1 MTDSKGNPAAP
12 SQDGQRYGTDADNT
26 YIPQGYPQYGQSQ
39 PQYAHT
45 EQTARFR
52 QPPQPYQQT
61 QQYQYGNMAQT
72 QQLSQQLFSG
82 QNAGQPDNPQFSGDQ
97 QLGQPYQPA
106 QQYQQYQ
113 AQPGAG
119 QFPPVPGQPQQP
131 AHPVSQ
137 ANRADT
143 ASNPFVNPAAGRAST
158 VSGTAPSPADV
169 TKGTGRTVL
178 TSTMTSLL
186 ITLVVLSLGWLA
198 VYSGVLPI
206 SRSSGLNPST
216 GSGGSTST
224 QIGSAGTS
232 TWKTVAK
239 NVAPSVVSITIT
251 TGTSRVMGSGV
262 IIDKKGYIVTN
273 NHVASNNGQMVV
285 TMSNGEMYGASVVG
299 TDPTTDLAVL
309 KIDNPPSNLT
319 AASFASSS
327 NLAVGEDVM
336 AIGNPLGYEN
346 TATTGVVSA
355 LNRPVVLS
363 ESGSSSSSS
372 NTVFT
377 NAVQI
382 DAAINSGNSGGP
394 SFNAEGKIIGINT
407 AIASTRSTSGS
418 SGSTGSIGIGFA
430 IPSDTVKWVTED
442 IIKNGH
448 VQHVSLG
455 VTVQT
460 DTAKTGNATR
470 SGAAVRDVAAGSP
483 AEAAGLKSG
492 DTIVGYNG
500 NVVGSMQSL
509 LGYVRATRMGS
520 RVTLTVIRDGRT
532 TNLSA
537 TMDQAE
543 NSGSSEGSQPN
554 DDSDGDNGGNNDGG
568 NDDNNN
574 NDDGSGN

>member
-1 MTDSKGNPAAP
+1 
-12 SQDGQRYGTDADNT
+12 
-26 YIPQGYPQYGQSQ
+26 
-39 PQYAHT
+39 
-45 EQTARFR
+45 
-52 QPPQPYQQT
+52 
-61 QQYQYGNMAQT
+61 
-72 QQLSQQLFSG
+72 
-82 QNAGQPDNPQFSGDQ
+82 
-97 QLGQPYQPA
+97 
-106 QQYQQYQ
+106 
-113 AQPGAG
+113 
-119 QFPPVPGQPQQP
+119 
-131 AHPVSQ
+131 
-137 ANRADT
+137 
-143 ASNPFVNPAAGRAST
+143 
-158 VSGTAPSPADV
+158 
-169 TKGTGRTVL
+169 
-178 TSTMTSLL
+178 
-186 ITLVVLSLGWLA
+186 
-198 VYSGVLPI
+198 
-206 SRSSGLNPST
+206 
-216 GSGGSTST
+216 
-224 QIGSAGTS
+224 
-232 TWKTVAK
+232 
-239 NVAPSVVSITIT
+239 
-251 TGTSRVMGSGV
+251 MGSGV

-430 IPSDTVKWVTED
+430 IPSDTVKWVAED

-483 AEAAGLKSG
+483 AEAAGLKPG

-532 TNLSA
+532 MNLSA

-554 DDSDGDNGGNNDGG
+554 DNSDGNGGNNDGS
-568 NDDNNN
+568 NDDNN

>member
-1 MTDSKGNPAAP
+1 M
-12 SQDGQRYGTDADNT
+12 
-26 YIPQGYPQYGQSQ
+26 
-39 PQYAHT
+39 
-45 EQTARFR
+45 
-52 QPPQPYQQT
+52 
-61 QQYQYGNMAQT
+61 
-72 QQLSQQLFSG
+72 
-82 QNAGQPDNPQFSGDQ
+82 
-97 QLGQPYQPA
+97 
-106 QQYQQYQ
+106 
-113 AQPGAG
+113 
-119 QFPPVPGQPQQP
+119 
-131 AHPVSQ
+131 
-137 ANRADT
+137 
-143 ASNPFVNPAAGRAST
+143 
-158 VSGTAPSPADV
+158 
-169 TKGTGRTVL
+169 
-178 TSTMTSLL
+178 
-186 ITLVVLSLGWLA
+186 VLSLGWLA

-206 SRSSGLNPST
+206 SRSSGLNSST
-216 GSGGSTST
+216 GGSGSTST

-232 TWKTVAK
+232 TWKAVAK

-554 DDSDGDNGGNNDGG
+554 DNSDGDNGGNNDGG

>member
-1 MTDSKGNPAAP
+1 M
-12 SQDGQRYGTDADNT
+12 
-26 YIPQGYPQYGQSQ
+26 
-39 PQYAHT
+39 
-45 EQTARFR
+45 
-52 QPPQPYQQT
+52 
-61 QQYQYGNMAQT
+61 
-72 QQLSQQLFSG
+72 
-82 QNAGQPDNPQFSGDQ
+82 
-97 QLGQPYQPA
+97 
-106 QQYQQYQ
+106 
-113 AQPGAG
+113 
-119 QFPPVPGQPQQP
+119 
-131 AHPVSQ
+131 
-137 ANRADT
+137 
-143 ASNPFVNPAAGRAST
+143 
-158 VSGTAPSPADV
+158 
-169 TKGTGRTVL
+169 
-178 TSTMTSLL
+178 
-186 ITLVVLSLGWLA
+186 VLSLGWLA

-532 TNLSA
+532 VNLSA

-554 DDSDGDNGGNNDGG
+554 DNSDGNGGNNDGG

-574 NDDGSGN
+574 DDGSGN

>member
-12 SQDGQRYGTDADNT
+12 SQDGQRYGTDAANT

-52 QPPQPYQQT
+52 QETQPYQQT

-82 QNAGQPDNPQFSGDQ
+82 QNAGQPSGPQLSAA
-97 QLGQPYQPA
+97 QPYQPV
-106 QQYQQYQ
+106 QQYQ

-119 QFPPVPGQPQQP
+119 QFPPAPGQPQQP
-131 AHPVSQ
+131 AHPGNQ
-137 ANRADT
+137 ANHADT

-158 VSGTAPSPADV
+158 VSGTALSPAPA
-169 TKGTGRTVL
+169 TKNTGRTVL
-178 TSTMTSLL
+178 TSTLTSLL

-532 TNLSA
+532 VNLSA

-554 DDSDGDNGGNNDGG
+554 DNSDGNGGNNDGG

-574 NDDGSGN
+574 DDGSGN

>member
-1 MTDSKGNPAAP
+1 M
-12 SQDGQRYGTDADNT
+12 
-26 YIPQGYPQYGQSQ
+26 I
-39 PQYAHT
+39 
-45 EQTARFR
+45 
-52 QPPQPYQQT
+52 
-61 QQYQYGNMAQT
+61 
-72 QQLSQQLFSG
+72 
-82 QNAGQPDNPQFSGDQ
+82 
-97 QLGQPYQPA
+97 LG
-106 QQYQQYQ
+106 
-113 AQPGAG
+113 
-119 QFPPVPGQPQQP
+119 
-131 AHPVSQ
+131 
-137 ANRADT
+137 
-143 ASNPFVNPAAGRAST
+143 
-158 VSGTAPSPADV
+158 
-169 TKGTGRTVL
+169 
-178 TSTMTSLL
+178 
-186 ITLVVLSLGWLA
+186 LGWLA

-216 GSGGSTST
+216 GGGGSTST

-232 TWKTVAK
+232 TWKAVAK

-319 AASFASSS
+319 VASFASSS

-470 SGAAVRDVAAGSP
+470 SGAAVGDVAAGSP
-483 AEAAGLKSG
+483 AEAAGLKPG

-532 TNLSA
+532 MNLSA

>member
-52 QPPQPYQQT
+52 QETQPYQQT

-72 QQLSQQLFSG
+72 QQLFSG
-82 QNAGQPDNPQFSGDQ
+82 QNAGQPSGPQLSAA
-97 QLGQPYQPA
+97 QPYQPV
-106 QQYQQYQ
+106 QQYQ

-119 QFPPVPGQPQQP
+119 QFPPAPGQPQQP
-131 AHPVSQ
+131 AHPGNQ
-137 ANRADT
+137 ANHADT

-158 VSGTAPSPADV
+158 VSGTALSPAPA
-169 TKGTGRTVL
+169 TKNTGRTVL
-178 TSTMTSLL
+178 TSTLTSLL
-186 ITLVVLSLGWLA
+186 ITLVVLGLGWLA

-216 GSGGSTST
+216 GGGGSTST

-532 TNLSA
+532 MNLSA

-543 NSGSSEGSQPN
+543 DSGSSEGSQPN
-554 DDSDGDNGGNNDGG
+554 DNSDGDNGGNNDGG
-568 NDDNNN
+568 NEDNN

>member
-1 MTDSKGNPAAP
+1 MV
-12 SQDGQRYGTDADNT
+12 
-26 YIPQGYPQYGQSQ
+26 
-39 PQYAHT
+39 
-45 EQTARFR
+45 
-52 QPPQPYQQT
+52 
-61 QQYQYGNMAQT
+61 
-72 QQLSQQLFSG
+72 
-82 QNAGQPDNPQFSGDQ
+82 
-97 QLGQPYQPA
+97 LG
-106 QQYQQYQ
+106 
-113 AQPGAG
+113 
-119 QFPPVPGQPQQP
+119 
-131 AHPVSQ
+131 
-137 ANRADT
+137 
-143 ASNPFVNPAAGRAST
+143 
-158 VSGTAPSPADV
+158 
-169 TKGTGRTVL
+169 
-178 TSTMTSLL
+178 
-186 ITLVVLSLGWLA
+186 LGWLA

-216 GSGGSTST
+216 GGGGSTST

-319 AASFASSS
+319 AASLASSS

-470 SGAAVRDVAAGSP
+470 SGAAVRD
-483 AEAAGLKSG
+483 
-492 DTIVGYNG
+492 
-500 NVVGSMQSL
+500 
-509 LGYVRATRMGS
+509 
-520 RVTLTVIRDGRT
+520 
-532 TNLSA
+532 
-537 TMDQAE
+537 
-543 NSGSSEGSQPN
+543 
-554 DDSDGDNGGNNDGG
+554 
-568 NDDNNN
+568 
-574 NDDGSGN
+574 

>member
-12 SQDGQRYGTDADNT
+12 SQDGQRYGTDAD
-26 YIPQGYPQYGQSQ
+26 ILQGYPQYGQSQ

-52 QPPQPYQQT
+52 QETQPYQQT

-82 QNAGQPDNPQFSGDQ
+82 QNAGQPSGPQLSAA
-97 QLGQPYQPA
+97 QPYQPV
-106 QQYQQYQ
+106 QQYQ

-119 QFPPVPGQPQQP
+119 QFPPAPGQPQQP
-131 AHPVSQ
+131 AHPGNQ
-137 ANRADT
+137 ANHADT

-158 VSGTAPSPADV
+158 VSGTALSPAPA
-169 TKGTGRTVL
+169 TKNTGRTVL
-178 TSTMTSLL
+178 TSTLTSLL
-186 ITLVVLSLGWLA
+186 ITLVVLGLGWLA

-216 GSGGSTST
+216 GGGGSTST

-532 TNLSA
+532 VNLSA

-554 DDSDGDNGGNNDGG
+554 DNSDGNGGNNDGG

-574 NDDGSGN
+574 DDGSGN